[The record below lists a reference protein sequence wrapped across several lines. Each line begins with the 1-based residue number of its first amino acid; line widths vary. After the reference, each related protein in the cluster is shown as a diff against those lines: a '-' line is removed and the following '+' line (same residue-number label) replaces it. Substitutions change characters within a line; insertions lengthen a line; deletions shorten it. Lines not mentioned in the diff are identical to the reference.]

1 MLFER
6 IAEKLKTTVEAY
18 AIGGTAMMFY
28 AIKAETK
35 DIDLVFLKEQDRQTF
50 IEALKEMKYETYN
63 SRLVYTKKEN
73 VPLMFSRGENER
85 FDLFG
90 TKIITLEFT
99 QHMVKRA
106 KNVNEYNKKLIIKS
120 ADPHDI
126 IIMNCATDRAKDE
139 EDIITIIKNTKINWD
154 IIIQEIEEQVKK
166 GNQTAMMDLGYLLER
181 LREDKK
187 AEIPLEVLNK
197 LYNKVQKQIEQKQRK
212 LQPK

>member
-1 MLFER
+1 
-6 IAEKLKTTVEAY
+6 
-18 AIGGTAMMFY
+18 MFY

-35 DIDLVFLKEQDRQTF
+35 DIDLVFLKEQDRKTF

-90 TKIITLEFT
+90 TKIITFEFT
-99 QHMVKRA
+99 QHMVQRA
-106 KNVNEYNKKLIIKS
+106 KNINEYNKKLVIKA

-126 IIMNCATDRAKDE
+126 IIMKCATDRAKDE
-139 EDIITIIKNTKINWD
+139 EDIITIIKNTNINWD
-154 IIIQEIEEQVKK
+154 VIIQEIEEQVKK
-166 GNQTAMMDLGYLLER
+166 GNQTAMMDLGYILER
-181 LREDKK
+181 LKEEKK

-197 LYNKVQKQIEQKQRK
+197 LYSKVQEQVEEKQRK
-212 LQPK
+212 LQPKSNTTTTIYN